1 MSGGFKLDTSMT
13 ITKRDKMLLVVVGVI
28 LILVLGV
35 MFAIM
40 PLVNSLQNQTAK
52 LKNLQQEKASTA
64 AVIAGIPETE
74 KQLDEAMAKAPQV
87 KARYMNLGKMY
98 EVDRYIDS
106 MAGKYGLQTKSIS
119 MNGYKGSSISLY
131 EAQGGNMIPVYPYNQ
146 QTEDAQNSAAGGTK
160 QDDATAVVTC
170 PVSLTTLGD
179 FANVEKLCSDLET
192 NVLGLKVTSVYRDL
206 SKEETNIEISI
217 YAVADISLEQS
228 IPEPTSETTEPEG

>member
-28 LILVLGV
+28 LIVVLGV

-52 LKNLQQEKASTA
+52 MKNLQQEKASTA

-106 MAGKYGLQTKSIS
+106 MTGKYGLGTKTISI
-119 MNGYKGSSISLY
+119 NGYKGSSISLY
-131 EAQGGNMIPVYPYNQ
+131 EAEGGNMIAVYPYNQ
-146 QTEDAQNSAAGGTK
+146 TDDAQNSAAGGTK
-160 QDDATAVVTC
+160 EDDATAVVTC

-179 FANVEKLCSDLET
+179 FANVEKLCNDLET

-206 SKEETNIEISI
+206 SKDETNIEISI

>member
-52 LKNLQQEKASTA
+52 LKNLQQEKESTA
-64 AVIAGIPETE
+64 AVIAGIAETQ
-74 KQLDEAMAKAPQV
+74 KQLDETMAKAPQV

-106 MAGKYGLQTKSIS
+106 MTGKYGLETKTIS
-119 MNGYKGSSISLY
+119 MNGYKGSNISLY
-131 EAQGGNMIPVYPYNQ
+131 ESQGGNMIAVYPYNQ
-146 QTEDAQNSAAGGTK
+146 TDDAQNSAAGGTK
-160 QDDATAVVTC
+160 EDDATAVVTC

-179 FANVEKLCSDLET
+179 FANVEKLCNDLET

-206 SKEETNIEISI
+206 SKDETNIEISI

>member
-106 MAGKYGLQTKSIS
+106 MTGKYGLGTKTISI
-119 MNGYKGSSISLY
+119 NGYKGSSISLY
-131 EAQGGNMIPVYPYNQ
+131 EAEGGNMIAVYPYNQ
-146 QTEDAQNSAAGGTK
+146 TDDAQNSAAGGTK
-160 QDDATAVVTC
+160 EDDATAVVTC
-170 PVSLTTLGD
+170 PVTLTTLGD
-179 FANVEKLCSDLET
+179 FANVEKLCNDLET

-206 SKEETNIEISI
+206 SKDETNIEISI

>member
-74 KQLDEAMAKAPQV
+74 KQLEEAMAKAPQV

-106 MAGKYGLQTKSIS
+106 MTGKYGLGTKTISI
-119 MNGYKGSSISLY
+119 NGYKGSNISLY
-131 EAQGGNMIPVYPYNQ
+131 EAEGGNMIAVYPYNQ
-146 QTEDAQNSAAGGTK
+146 TDDAQNSAAGGTK
-160 QDDATAVVTC
+160 EDDATAVVTC

-179 FANVEKLCSDLET
+179 FANVEKLCNDLET

-206 SKEETNIEISI
+206 SKDETNIEISI

>member
-13 ITKRDKMLLVVVGVI
+13 ITNRDTMLLVVVGVI
-28 LILVLGV
+28 LIVVLGV

-52 LKNLQQEKASTA
+52 MKNLQQEKASTA

-106 MAGKYGLQTKSIS
+106 MTGKYGLGTKTISI
-119 MNGYKGSSISLY
+119 NGYKGSNISLY
-131 EAQGGNMIPVYPYNQ
+131 EAEGGNMIAVYPYNQ
-146 QTEDAQNSAAGGTK
+146 TDDAQNSAAGRK
-160 QDDATAVVTC
+160 
-170 PVSLTTLGD
+170 TTPRRWSPAR
-179 FANVEKLCSDLET
+179 F
-192 NVLGLKVTSVYRDL
+192 
-206 SKEETNIEISI
+206 
-217 YAVADISLEQS
+217 
-228 IPEPTSETTEPEG
+228 P

>member
-28 LILVLGV
+28 LIVVLGV

-40 PLVNSLQNQTAK
+40 PLVKSLQNQTAK
-52 LKNLQQEKASTA
+52 MKNLQQEKASTA

-106 MAGKYGLQTKSIS
+106 MTGKYGLGTKTISI
-119 MNGYKGSSISLY
+119 NGYKGSSISLY
-131 EAQGGNMIPVYPYNQ
+131 EAEGGNMIAVYPYNQ
-146 QTEDAQNSAAGGTK
+146 TDDAQNSAAGGTK
-160 QDDATAVVTC
+160 EDDATAVVTC

-179 FANVEKLCSDLET
+179 FANVEKLCNDLET

-206 SKEETNIEISI
+206 SKDETNIEISI

>member
-28 LILVLGV
+28 LIVVLGV

-52 LKNLQQEKASTA
+52 MKNLQQEKASTA

-106 MAGKYGLQTKSIS
+106 MTGKYGLGTKTISI
-119 MNGYKGSSISLY
+119 NGYKGSNISLY
-131 EAQGGNMIPVYPYNQ
+131 EAEGGNMIAVYPYNQ
-146 QTEDAQNSAAGGTK
+146 TDDAQNSAAGGTK
-160 QDDATAVVTC
+160 EDDATAVVTC

-179 FANVEKLCSDLET
+179 FANVEKLCNDLET

-206 SKEETNIEISI
+206 SKDETNIEISI